1 MNCINCGNNKN
12 INTITGSFL
21 CEYCGKTNYID
32 YYVCSECGEIWNA
45 GVQKSFEEGNSEYFG
60 SLYNKDEST
69 KPLMSDY
76 IHRCL
81 MCNTISYEKEK
92 DLWCCPECGFQW
104 EVIGCDKSL

>member
-1 MNCINCGNNKN
+1 MKCINCGNDKN
-12 INTITGSFL
+12 IDTVHSSFI
-21 CEYCGKTNYID
+21 CEYCNKINCINYC
-32 YYVCSECGEIWNA
+32 VCSECGEIWNA
-45 GVQKSFEEGNSEYFG
+45 DTSKFFEEGNSEYFG
-60 SLYNKDEST
+60 SLYNKDVDV

-104 EVIGCDKSL
+104 EVIGCGKSL